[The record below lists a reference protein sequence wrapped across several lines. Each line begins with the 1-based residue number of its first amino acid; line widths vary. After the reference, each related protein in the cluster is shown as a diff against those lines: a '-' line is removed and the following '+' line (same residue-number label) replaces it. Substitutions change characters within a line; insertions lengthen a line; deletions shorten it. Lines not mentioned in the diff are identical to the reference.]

1 MPYRRLPVLLAALA
15 IVGGACSSTSSD
27 TVETPTTTEAGV
39 TESSSAATD
48 APTALG
54 ADAKIQGGDTV
65 EVHYVGTLDDGSQ
78 FDSSR
83 DRGAP
88 FTFTVGIRQVIPGFD
103 AAIIGLMVGETVTAR
118 MVPADAYGER
128 SDDNIVELPYDP
140 TQGEVVA
147 GDEVTL
153 NNGQRAIVLEVL
165 ETTVKLDANHELA
178 GQALTFEIE
187 ILSITRN

>member
-27 TVETPTTTEAGV
+27 TVETPTTTEASV

-54 ADAKIQGGDTV
+54 ADAKIQGGDIV

-88 FTFTVGIRQVIPGFD
+88 FSFTVGISQVIPGFD

-147 GDEVTL
+147 GDQVTL
-153 NNGQRAIVLEVL
+153 NNGQRAMVLEVL
-165 ETTVKLDANHELA
+165 DTTVKLDANHELA

>member
-1 MPYRRLPVLLAALA
+1 MQSRRLLVLLAVLA
-15 IVGGACSSTSSD
+15 IVGAACSSTEPAAVDATTTGANEIEPSS
-27 TVETPTTTEAGV
+27 VTTEA
-39 TESSSAATD
+39 
-48 APTALG
+48 PKALG

-65 EVHYVGTLDDGSQ
+65 EVHYVGTLDDGAQ

-88 FTFTVGIRQVIPGFD
+88 FTFTVGISQVIPGFD

-118 MVPADAYGER
+118 MVPADAYGEW
-128 SDDNIVELPYDP
+128 SDDNIVEFPYDP
-140 TQGEVVA
+140 TQDEVVV
-147 GDEVTL
+147 GDKVTL
-153 NNGQRAIVLEVL
+153 NNGQRAIVLEVSD
-165 ETTVKLDANHELA
+165 TTVKVDANHELA

>member
-1 MPYRRLPVLLAALA
+1 MQYRRLLVLLAVLA
-15 IVGGACSSTSSD
+15 VVGAACSSTD
-27 TVETPTTTEAGV
+27 RAAVDATTTTGANASDPSSV
-39 TESSSAATD
+39 TTQ
-48 APTALG
+48 APKALG

-88 FTFTVGIRQVIPGFD
+88 FAFTVGISQVIPGFD

-118 MVPADAYGER
+118 MVPADAYGEW
-128 SDDNIVELPYDP
+128 SDDNIVEFPYDP
-140 TQGEVVA
+140 TQDEVVV
-147 GDEVTL
+147 GDKVTL
-153 NNGQRAIVLEVL
+153 NNGQRAIVLEVSD
-165 ETTVKLDANHELA
+165 TTVKVDGNHELA